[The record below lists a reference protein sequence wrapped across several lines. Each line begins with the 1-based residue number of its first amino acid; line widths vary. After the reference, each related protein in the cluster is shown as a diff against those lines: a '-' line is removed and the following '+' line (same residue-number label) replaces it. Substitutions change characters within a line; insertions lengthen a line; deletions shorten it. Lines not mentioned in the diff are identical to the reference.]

1 MLLQVIL
8 DSLVRSSQLA
18 LLAIGLTMVFSV
30 LRFPNF
36 SHVEFGPIGAY
47 VALAL
52 MSLLGMPLLAAA
64 LIAIV
69 ITGLS
74 GIAADRLVFEKL
86 RDRPAAVLLIAS
98 FALGIVMRESVQA
111 IAGPS
116 PFSYEADVLRNSF
129 SVLGARISITQIGIV
144 GAAVACMA
152 FFHGLLNHTRMG
164 MAMRATADD
173 KSLAEGSGIHA
184 ERIIVWIWFIGAA
197 FAGLGGILLALDTQ
211 LYPRMG
217 FSVIVP
223 VFAAVLIGGIGR
235 PYGAML
241 GALIV
246 GFTENVGLMIN
257 WSDVFGLFGFAT
269 DGFVYIPTGY
279 KDAIPFFFLI
289 LVLLFRPQGL
299 LAGRVR

>member
-8 DSLVRSSQLA
+8 DSLVRSSQIA

-52 MSLLGMPLLAAA
+52 MSLAGIPLLFAA
-64 LIAIV
+64 LLAIIV
-69 ITGLS
+69 TGLF
-74 GIAADRLVFEKL
+74 GIAADRVVFRRL
-86 RDRPAAVLLIAS
+86 RNRPAAVLLIAS

-111 IAGPS
+111 IWGPS
-116 PFSYEADVLRNSF
+116 PYGYDAEVLRRSF
-129 SVLGARISITQIGIV
+129 ELLDARLSITQIGII
-144 GAAVACMA
+144 AAAIGCMA
-152 FFHGLLNHTRMG
+152 FFHILLHYTKMG
-164 MAMRATADD
+164 MAMRAAADD
-173 KSLAEGSGIHA
+173 KDLAEGSGIHA
-184 ERIIVWIWFIGAA
+184 ERIILWIWFIGAA
-197 FAGLGGILLALDTQ
+197 FAGLGGILIALDTQ
-211 LYPRMG
+211 LYPQMG
-217 FSVIVP
+217 FSIIIP

-246 GFTENVGLMIN
+246 GFTENVGLVIN
-257 WSDVFGLFGFAT
+257 WNGLIELFGFAA

>member
-1 MLLQVIL
+1 MLQVIL
-8 DSLVRSSQLA
+8 DSLVRSSQIA

-47 VALAL
+47 LALAV
-52 MSLLGMPLLAAA
+52 MALLGMPLLFAA
-64 LIAIV
+64 LLAIV
-69 ITGLS
+69 LTGLL
-74 GIAADRLVFEKL
+74 GIAADRIVFRRL
-86 RDRPAAVLLIAS
+86 RNRPAAVLLIAS

-116 PFSYEADVLRNSF
+116 PYLYEVANTRLALELLDATISLTQ
-129 SVLGARISITQIGIV
+129 LGII
-144 GAAVACMA
+144 GAALACMA
-152 FFHGLLNHTRMG
+152 FFHILLHYTKLG

-173 KSLAEGSGIHA
+173 KDLAQGSGIHA
-184 ERIIVWIWFIGAA
+184 ERIILWIWFIGAA
-197 FAGLGGILLALDTQ
+197 FAGLGGILIALDTQ
-211 LYPRMG
+211 LHPLMG
-217 FSVIVP
+217 FSMIIP

-235 PYGAML
+235 PYGAMV

-246 GFTENVGLMIN
+246 GFAENVGLAIN
-257 WSDVFGLFGFAT
+257 WSPLFEASSFAT
-269 DGFVYIPTGY
+269 DGYVYIPTGY

-299 LAGRVR
+299 LAERGR

>member
-1 MLLQVIL
+1 MLLQVVL
-8 DSLVRSSQLA
+8 DSLVRSSQIA

-47 VALAL
+47 LALAFL
-52 MSLLGMPLLAAA
+52 TLAGMPLLVAA
-64 LIAIV
+64 LLAIAV
-69 ITGLS
+69 TGLI
-74 GIAADRLVFEKL
+74 GTAADRLVFRRL
-86 RDRPAAVLLIAS
+86 RNRPAAVLLIAS
-98 FALGIVMRESVQA
+98 FALGIVMRHGIQA

-116 PFSYEADVLRNSF
+116 PFGYDIDFMRQSIEVG
-129 SVLGARISITQIGIV
+129 GALISLTQIGIIA
-144 GAAVACMA
+144 AAVACMA
-152 FFHGLLNHTRMG
+152 FFHVLLHHTKIG
-164 MAMRATADD
+164 VAMRAAADD
-173 KSLAEGSGIHA
+173 RQLAEGSGIHA
-184 ERIIVWIWFIGAA
+184 ERIILWIWFIGSA
-197 FAGLGGILLALDTQ
+197 FAGLGGILIALDTQ
-211 LYPRMG
+211 LYPLMG
-217 FSVIVP
+217 FSMIVP

-246 GFTENVGLMIN
+246 GFTENIGLVIN
-257 WSDVFGLFGFAT
+257 WSGLFAAFGAAT

-299 LAGRVR
+299 LAGRGR

>member
-1 MLLQVIL
+1 MLLQVLL
-8 DSLVRSSQLA
+8 DSLVRSSQIA
-18 LLAIGLTMVFSV
+18 LLAVGLTMVFSV

-47 VALAL
+47 ATLAFT
-52 MSLLGMPLLAAA
+52 SVLGVPLPLAVV
-64 LIAIV
+64 LAIV
-69 ITGLS
+69 VAGLS
-74 GIAADRLVFEKL
+74 GIAADRVVFRHL

-98 FALGIVMRESVQA
+98 FALGIIIRQSIQA
-111 IAGPS
+111 IWGPS
-116 PFSYEADVLRNSF
+116 PYGYEAEFLAWSF
-129 SVLGARISITQIGIV
+129 DLMDARISLTQLGII
-144 GAAVACMA
+144 GAAVACMG
-152 FFHGLLNHTRMG
+152 FFHILLNYTKMG

-173 KSLAEGSGIHA
+173 KQLAQGSGIHA
-184 ERIIVWIWFIGAA
+184 ERVIVWIWFIGAA
-197 FAGLGGILLALDTQ
+197 FAGLAGILIALDTQ

-217 FSVIVP
+217 FSVIIP

-246 GFTENVGLMIN
+246 GFTENVGVMTNFSPL
-257 WSDVFGLFGFAT
+257 FELFGVET

-289 LVLLFRPQGL
+289 LVLLFRPRGI
-299 LAGRVR
+299 LAGGSR